1 MDDFEDCM
9 NEVHEEIESV
19 SEEQSMELSTEDM
32 EGIMGH
38 LSANSMD
45 YHGMS
50 TWDCAEHLLIEFQ
63 RDRLQFI

>member
-1 MDDFEDCM
+1 MDDLEDYM
-9 NEVHEEIESV
+9 IEVHEEIESV
-19 SEEQSMELSTEDM
+19 CEEKSMELSTEDM